1 MFEIKT
7 MNSIS
12 PMGVEVL
19 EKHGCRVG
27 ADVEK
32 PQALL
37 IRSAELHG
45 YPFNEELLCI
55 ARAGA
60 GTNNIP
66 VEDCAEKGMSWK
78 CARWCSPRATCWA
91 ASPG

>member
-12 PMGVEVL
+12 PLGIEVL
-19 EKHGCRVG
+19 ERHGCRVG
-27 ADVEK
+27 ADIDR
-32 PQALL
+32 PQAML

-66 VEDCAEKGMSWK
+66 VEDCAEKGIVVFN
-78 CARWCSPRATCWA
+78 
-91 ASPG
+91 SPGANAEAVKELEMC